1 MPVMPWF
8 LEGTSVILF
17 TGDIPATAER
27 EVYNVR
33 DLGARGDGKTDD
45 TATFQRALDEAGKAG
60 GGAVLVRG
68 CESRNDRPQ
77 VDVGEGVRRA
87 VITDNVVT
95 GEVRIT
101 NLLPQRCK

>member
-1 MPVMPWF
+1 MRWF
-8 LEGTSVILF
+8 LVAMSVILL
-17 TGDIPATAER
+17 TGGISVMEEP
-27 EVYNVR
+27 VIWNVR
-33 DLGARGDGKTDD
+33 DFGAKGDGKADD
-45 TATFQRALDEAGKAG
+45 TAAFPRALDEAGKAG
-60 GGAVLVRG
+60 GGTVLLRG
-68 CESRNDRPQ
+68 CEFRDDRPQ

>member
-1 MPVMPWF
+1 MPWF
-8 LEGTSVILF
+8 LVGTSVILF

-60 GGAVLVRG
+60 GGAVLVRS